1 MLKQLNNKMH
11 FLKSIKEE
19 DSNDYS
25 YGNKEQKDMIDPYT
39 KGSLEMIKQ
48 YFDNNTL
55 TPSISKKNLRSNNSQ
70 KRSMP
75 KKLFTSNYSKY
86 LNPQN
91 LFGAENKK
99 KKKSEKTGANLINE
113 NLNQN
118 KNKINNLNGIK
129 KITNKYYINQQN
141 QNKILYNTNKNSLIK
156 KDNTIIYKSNN
167 IIINNN
173 FNINLN
179 NLQNPLF
186 RAKKNKLN
194 KGYSQIISNAGMLI
208 INPNIIDL
216 KIKNIYDKNVKYKNA
231 IKENIKIRPPSSI
244 IDTNKNVY
252 NQLSSIGRIIM
263 INNNNNILGGINQNK
278 KMNNQK
284 NFNNILQDNN
294 NIVIGANTN
303 KESTYIEKE
312 EIIVLNK
319 ENNIF
324 NSEELE
330 DIDNHKFFLKN
341 LRYNNTILVRFLQL
355 IEAHM
360 NIELLLNNIHNFE
373 NIDDLMNDD
382 EFLKIYII

>member
-1 MLKQLNNKMH
+1 MN
-11 FLKSIKEE
+11 
-19 DSNDYS
+19 
-25 YGNKEQKDMIDPYT
+25 
-39 KGSLEMIKQ
+39 
-48 YFDNNTL
+48 
-55 TPSISKKNLRSNNSQ
+55 R
-70 KRSMP
+70 
-75 KKLFTSNYSKY
+75 
-86 LNPQN
+86 
-91 LFGAENKK
+91 
-99 KKKSEKTGANLINE
+99 
-113 NLNQN
+113 
-118 KNKINNLNGIK
+118 IK

-141 QNKILYNTNKNSLIK
+141 QNKILYNTNKNSLTK

-194 KGYSQIISNAGMLI
+194 KGSSQIISNAGILI

-216 KIKNIYDKNVKYKNA
+216 KKDNIYDKNEKNKNC
-231 IKENIKIRPPSSI
+231 IKENIKIRPPSSK
-244 IDTNKNVY
+244 IDTNKNIY
-252 NQLSSIGRIIM
+252 NQLSSIGRIVM

-303 KESTYIEKE
+303 KESAYIEKE

-330 DIDNHKFFLKN
+330 DIDNHNFFLRN
-341 LRYNNTILVRFLQL
+341 LRYNNAILARFLQL
-355 IEAHM
+355 IEVHM

-373 NIDDLMNDD
+373 NIDDLMHDD
-382 EFLKIYII
+382 EFSNLHMKILLKMIFIK